1 MHRPFLTTVRPFLML
16 LTTQQLRR
24 TAALQLRRPVVATQP
39 PRRGLALHAAPRG
52 DPRKADQCEAT
63 ITGFG
68 PLGASVEVEL
78 RDGSFER
85 GLILQSELKYLR
97 EARRG
102 EGAELGE
109 TLAAWAVASR
119 DDGKLDVYLRA
130 PTAKGKSDDAKAL
143 ILEALEIHGG
153 VLDVGDR
160 SPSEDIAA
168 VLPGLSKTVFK
179 NAVGALFREGKV
191 APSRRETRLAAAA
204 PAAAPDAAA
213 PGKKFPVLFVGNIPF
228 DSDWTDLTR
237 ALAIVADAPVRGGG
251 LRRRNG
257 RPAGCAHV
265 EFGSVADA
273 TKALEKLGAATYRGR
288 KIRVEW
294 ATDK

>member
-1 MHRPFLTTVRPFLML
+1 MRRFMML

-119 DDGKLDVYLRA
+119 DDGLAY
-130 PTAKGKSDDAKAL
+130 
-143 ILEALEIHGG
+143 
-153 VLDVGDR
+153 
-160 SPSEDIAA
+160 
-168 VLPGLSKTVFK
+168 VLPRV
-179 NAVGALFREGKV
+179 E
-191 APSRRETRLAAAA
+191 
-204 PAAAPDAAA
+204 
-213 PGKKFPVLFVGNIPF
+213 I
-228 DSDWTDLTR
+228 
-237 ALAIVADAPVRGGG
+237 GGG
-251 LRRRNG
+251 EFAFDQLR
-257 RPAGCAHV
+257 
-265 EFGSVADA
+265 
-273 TKALEKLGAATYRGR
+273 GAEG
-288 KIRVEW
+288 IWIGDPRVR
-294 ATDK
+294 